1 MWDLIFGRQL
11 FSRQGAPDELT
22 ADKNQLARMVAL
34 LGPPPPQL
42 LEDSGPRALE
52 FFDED
57 GSAKGEVSNETL
69 ESILESSLERVEQ
82 TMTVEGSEA
91 FLTFLRRTLTW
102 TEEER
107 ATASELINDP
117 WIQEVVA

>member
-1 MWDLIFGRQL
+1 
-11 FSRQGAPDELT
+11 
-22 ADKNQLARMVAL
+22 MVAL